1 MARAHHSMFFYRVA
15 FLFKG
20 TDAEFRVLAST
31 LGLCALQ
38 DSSSN
43 SAESFS
49 CVNCLQWPRS
59 KPLLILRQWCEGLL
73 LSVMERKMTLTRVNN
88 MIVV

>member
-1 MARAHHSMFFYRVA
+1 MARAHHSMFCYRVA

-31 LGLCALQ
+31 LGLCAVQ